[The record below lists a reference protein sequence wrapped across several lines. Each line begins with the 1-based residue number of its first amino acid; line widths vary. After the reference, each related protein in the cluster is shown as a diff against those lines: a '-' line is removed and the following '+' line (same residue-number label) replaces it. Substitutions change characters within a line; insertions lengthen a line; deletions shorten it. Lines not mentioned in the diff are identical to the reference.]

1 MTSKAKKFIDHIGWD
16 PWSTPH
22 LTLQQLGKTF
32 SIISKL
38 ELRTNLSSTRSKL
51 HITSGTIEVI
61 WVEILSLPAK
71 WCAVYCA
78 VASTIYNIQYTC
90 CWIEEIFKNDLTSCI
105 HWHLLLASS
114 DWRNP
119 DKQLV
124 HQPLEAVIHEE
135 TSKSAWDIDGVIGT
149 TFEKPLSATGWSQW
163 LQVRQSGCQEA
174 LSAWKTNIHPLLIYL
189 IAGKNLWNE
198 KFKPSEPVQ

>member
-78 VASTIYNIQYTC
+78 VASTIYVLLDKRKYSRMTWPLAYIG
-90 CWIEEIFKNDLTSCI
+90 TSF
-105 HWHLLLASS
+105 LLQAIGAIPTNSS
-114 DWRNP
+114 SINLWR
-119 DKQLV
+119 QWSMRRLV
-124 HQPLEAVIHEE
+124 NLLQILMGLSAQPLRNLCQQPAGHNGCRSGSPDAKKRWVPGKQIFIHSSY
-135 TSKSAWDIDGVIGT
+135 T
-149 TFEKPLSATGWSQW
+149 
-163 LQVRQSGCQEA
+163 
-174 LSAWKTNIHPLLIYL
+174 
-189 IAGKNLWNE
+189 
-198 KFKPSEPVQ
+198 